1 LAASAGFWD
10 SPLDTGRSGGIFG
23 CQIPGQILSFTPFLR
38 QLFIQPLPASG
49 GPAHARLQG
58 MTKIAYNVSRKSH
71 IFNTAL
77 VPANHSEEARFGPI
91 DGAVILFFLLCV
103 AGFICFLVA

>member
-1 LAASAGFWD
+1 
-10 SPLDTGRSGGIFG
+10 
-23 CQIPGQILSFTPFLR
+23 
-38 QLFIQPLPASG
+38 
-49 GPAHARLQG
+49 

-77 VPANHSEEARFGPI
+77 VPANHSEEARFGAI

>member
-1 LAASAGFWD
+1 
-10 SPLDTGRSGGIFG
+10 
-23 CQIPGQILSFTPFLR
+23 
-38 QLFIQPLPASG
+38 
-49 GPAHARLQG
+49 

-91 DGAVILFFLLCV
+91 DGAVIVFFLLCI

>member
-1 LAASAGFWD
+1 
-10 SPLDTGRSGGIFG
+10 
-23 CQIPGQILSFTPFLR
+23 
-38 QLFIQPLPASG
+38 
-49 GPAHARLQG
+49 

-77 VPANHSEEARFGPI
+77 VPANHSEEAQFGRI

>member
-10 SPLDTGRSGGIFG
+10 SPLDTGRPGAFFC
-23 CQIPGQILSFTPFLR
+23 CQIPGQILSCVPFSR
-38 QLFIQPLPASG
+38 HLFVHSPPASG
-49 GPAHARLQG
+49 GPANALLHG

-77 VPANHSEEARFGPI
+77 VPANHSEEARFGAI
-91 DGAVILFFLLCV
+91 DGAVIIFFLLCV